1 MLNQAKKS
9 RLVIIG
15 KYYSDYRV
23 KDDEYYYFI
32 GASKT
37 TRSPKPSKILN
48 NHIRLNELAET
59 LARSYTDWVYSCNAL
74 WLKKNLDFEEKLSLF
89 FLSDFSSKRTTVF
102 NTYNDVINLILL
114 KQIVKEHNFNS
125 ILGVGLDEDF
135 LFSLNSC
142 FSSKK
147 VQGIHTY
154 RLPSMTLKNFRGN
167 LAFFLKM
174 FVISCF
180 NFFKPF
186 NKAGSD
192 KVNKLFL
199 TRFPMQFKKNLFIE
213 EKYGRFFSCKDK
225 YVTSIM
231 TDGMH
236 QSVSF
241 LNYFRFRKKLKKN
254 SAHIL
259 LDDYLMPSD
268 VLRALFWIAY
278 LNMKSQNLFSHTYLF
293 EGIDISYQI
302 RKELKVSIRRI
313 WGLLFWPRAIR
324 KLLKGNFC
332 NTFIY
337 HLHEFPYGRL
347 FSYVLSDFSEINKI
361 GFEHGVGSPR
371 YLLYYLSAHEV
382 KNGEGFLKYCP
393 LPDKVLAESERSKTL
408 YKKCGYERVSI
419 MDRIY
424 RLEYLDEIKMKEKK
438 SYILIAGGLHDGT
451 MLLEFLIERIKKQK
465 NRKFLFKP
473 HPKCATKPL
482 IHYSSENL
490 SIVSDPIERLY
501 PGASKVIVTDSSVG
515 YEANYL
521 GIPVEVANIR
531 GIINQGAIDLD
542 V

>member
-1 MLNQAKKS
+1 LLNEAKKS
-9 RLVIIG
+9 RLVIVG
-15 KYYSDYRV
+15 KYYSDYPV
-23 KDDEYYYFI
+23 KDNEHYYFI

-37 TRSPKPSKILN
+37 AGSPKPSKILN
-48 NHIRLNELAET
+48 NHIRLNKLAET
-59 LARSYTDWVYSCNAL
+59 LAKSYTDWVYGCNAL
-74 WLKKNLDFEEKLSLF
+74 WLKKNLVFEKKLSLF

-114 KQIVKEHNFNS
+114 KQIVKEYNFSS
-125 ILGVGLDEDF
+125 IIGVGLDQDF

-142 FSSKK
+142 FRSKK

-154 RLPSMTLKNFRGN
+154 RSPSMTLKNFRGD
-167 LAFFLKM
+167 LVFFLKM
-174 FVISCF
+174 FVISWF

-186 NKAGSD
+186 KKAGSY
-192 KVNKLFL
+192 KVDKLFL
-199 TRFPMQFKKNLFIE
+199 TRFPMQFKKNLLIE
-213 EKYGRFFSCKDK
+213 EKYGQFFSHKDK
-225 YVTSIM
+225 FVTNIM

-236 QSVSF
+236 QSVS
-241 LNYFRFRKKLKKN
+241 LLSYFRLRRKLKKS
-254 SAHIL
+254 SAHII
-259 LDDYLMPSD
+259 LDNYLMPSD
-268 VLRALFWIAY
+268 VLRTLLWIPYIY
-278 LNMKSQNLFSHTYLF
+278 LKSQNLFSYSYLY

-313 WGLLFWPRAIR
+313 WGLLFWPRVIR
-324 KLLKGNFC
+324 KSLKGNSC
-332 NTFIY
+332 NSFIY

-347 FSYVLSDFSEINKI
+347 FSYVLSDFSEIKKI

-382 KNGEGFLKYCP
+382 ENGKGFLECCP
-393 LPDKVLAESERSKTL
+393 LPDKVLAESERSKKL
-408 YKKCGYERVSI
+408 YEKCGYKRVSV

-424 RLEYLDEIKMKEKK
+424 RLEYLDKIKMKEKK

-451 MLLEFLIERIKKQK
+451 LLLEFLIERIKKQK
-465 NRKFLFKP
+465 NKKFLFKP
-473 HPKCATKPL
+473 HPKCVFKPL
-482 IHYSSENL
+482 VYYSSENL
-490 SIVSDPIERLY
+490 SIVSDPIESLY

-531 GIINQGAIDLD
+531 GVINQGAIDLD